1 MTANTAIQYVNKPN
15 NVEWGEMEWK
25 AWLHNFW
32 PATCLIR
39 AADLKEQLQF
49 IANAQLNAFFVV
61 FLCLL
66 AK

>member
-1 MTANTAIQYVNKPN
+1 
-15 NVEWGEMEWK
+15 MEWK

-32 PATCLIR
+32 SATCLIR

-49 IANAQLNAFFVV
+49 IANAQLNAFFLV

-66 AK
+66 DK

>member
-1 MTANTAIQYVNKPN
+1 
-15 NVEWGEMEWK
+15 MEWK

-49 IANAQLNAFFVV
+49 IANAKLNAFFVV